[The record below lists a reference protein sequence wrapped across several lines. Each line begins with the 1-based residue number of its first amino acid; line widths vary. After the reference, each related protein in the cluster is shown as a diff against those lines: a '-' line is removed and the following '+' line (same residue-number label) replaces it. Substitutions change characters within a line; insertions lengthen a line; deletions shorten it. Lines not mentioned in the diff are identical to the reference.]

1 VVDYAEV
8 RETSLLI
15 TDCLMFIGGGSGGT
29 AGGIKVTTFMVLF
42 YAIVAEARG
51 EPAVEAFRR
60 QVPAAVLRQ
69 ALSVALLGVALV
81 VVGTLALL
89 ALSGLDLDSVLFE
102 AVSAFGTVGLSTG
115 ITASLPPAAQYIL
128 VVLMFAGRLGPVT
141 LASALALRERR
152 RLFRYPEER
161 LIVG

>member
-1 VVDYAEV
+1 
-8 RETSLLI
+8 
-15 TDCLMFIGGGSGGT
+15 M
-29 AGGIKVTTFMVLF
+29 
-42 YAIVAEARG
+42 
-51 EPAVEAFRR
+51 
-60 QVPAAVLRQ
+60 LRQ